1 MSLDLAYSVNWVLP
15 NNKTRPRTIS
25 RSGDKGEDPLA
36 LLVRVSVTQ
45 FKLSLAVLTDW
56 LLARTVKMLST
67 LVTVNSRLLTKLW
80 CSHLASFVV
89 PVLS

>member
-25 RSGDKGEDPLA
+25 WSGDKGEDPLA

-56 LLARTVKMLST
+56 HTGHSQLQAVNQA
-67 LVTVNSRLLTKLW
+67 LV
-80 CSHLASFVV
+80 
-89 PVLS
+89 

>member
-56 LLARTVKMLST
+56 HTGHSQLQAVNQA
-67 LVTVNSRLLTKLW
+67 LV
-80 CSHLASFVV
+80 
-89 PVLS
+89 